1 MPTGDGPSIAVFGDR
16 SVRYAVEGRAEAPV
30 LVLSNSLGTN
40 LHMWDRQVRELATR
54 WRVVRYDTRGHGGSS
69 VPAGPYTI
77 TQLGTDVVELL
88 DFLGVDGAAV
98 CGVSMGG
105 LTALHLA
112 MAAPDRFSTI
122 AVCNAVAR
130 FGTTA
135 TWTDRI
141 ATVRRVGMQEI
152 APSVIARWFT
162 EAFRAR
168 CPDAVREIELQLLQ
182 TPVAGYLA
190 CCEALRDADLRD
202 GIPTVRSRALVLTG
216 TYDPAVPTGDARWLA
231 AHLPNARYVELPTA
245 HLSNVETPAAFT
257 EALSA
262 FLAG

>member
-1 MPTGDGPSIAVFGDR
+1 MPTTDAPSVAGFGDR
-16 SVRYAVEGRAEAPV
+16 LVRYAVQGPTNAPV

-40 LHMWDRQVRELATR
+40 LHMWDQQVDELATR

-69 VPAGPYTI
+69 VPPGPYSV
-77 TQLGTDVVELL
+77 TQLGADVVQLL
-88 DFLGVDGAAV
+88 DFLHVDQAAI

-105 LTALHLA
+105 LTALYLA
-112 MAAPDRFSTI
+112 MTAPDRFSTI

-141 ATVRRVGMQEI
+141 ATVRRVGMEGI

-168 CPDAVREIELQLLQ
+168 HPDVIHLIEQQLVD
-182 TPVAGYLA
+182 TSAAGYIA
-190 CCEALRDADLRD
+190 CCEALRDADLREV
-202 GIPTVRSRALVLTG
+202 IPTIRARSLVLTG
-216 TYDPAVPTGDARWLA
+216 TYDPAVPIDDARWIA
-231 AHLPNARYVELPTA
+231 THLQNAQFVELPTA

-257 EALSA
+257 KALST
-262 FLAG
+262 FLGA